1 MKPEYEHDNDEFNP
15 LSDEEL
21 RQMEEDDEFRRRV
34 RREVLRMQSGDADE
48 DIERDREEQAEQE
61 REEQE
66 REEQRRKRRSRLFWQ
81 LFSGNILVNKSVA
94 DNYRYFAAIAVMCFV
109 SIAVMFMVL
118 YADMRY
124 SRMERELKLAR
135 ERSIRYQ
142 EQFYSRTT
150 HAAVKQELERRGIP
164 LQDPTQTSEV
174 VE

>member
-1 MKPEYEHDNDEFNP
+1 MHPDYDNDEFNP
-15 LSDEEL
+15 LTEEEL
-21 RQMEEDDEFRRRV
+21 RRMEEDDEFRRRV

-48 DIERDREEQAEQE
+48 DIAQDREEQQAQQREQSE
-61 REEQE
+61 REE
-66 REEQRRKRRSRLFWQ
+66 RKRKKRSRLFWQ

-94 DNYRYFAAIAVMCFV
+94 DNYRYFAAIAIMCFV
-109 SIAVMFMVL
+109 SIAVMFMSL

-124 SRMERELKLAR
+124 SRLERDVQLAR
-135 ERSIRYQ
+135 ERSIRLQ

-164 LQDPTQTSEV
+164 LRDPDKASEI

>member
-1 MKPEYEHDNDEFNP
+1 MYPDYDNDEFNP
-15 LSDEEL
+15 LSEEEL

-34 RREVLRMQSGDADE
+34 RREVLRMQSGEADE
-48 DIERDREEQAEQE
+48 EIERDLEEQAEQQ
-61 REEQE
+61 REELEQE
-66 REEQRRKRRSRLFWQ
+66 ESKRKRRSRLFWQ

-118 YADMRY
+118 YADLRY
-124 SRMERELKLAR
+124 SRLEGDLQLAR
-135 ERSIRYQ
+135 ERSIRLQ
-142 EQFYSRTT
+142 EQLYSRTT

-164 LQDPTQTSEV
+164 LQDPNKATEV